1 MADTEYDPTPLTLD
15 IHEVKALI
23 PHRFPFLFIDKM
35 KDVVLG
41 KSAVGIKNISVN
53 EQVFQGHFPSKP
65 VFPGVLIIEAMAQ
78 SASALVVKTLDLG
91 KVEPLVYFM
100 SMDKTKFRKLV
111 EPGDILELHV
121 TVLRHRGK
129 VWKFWGE
136 GKVDGKIVAESEFS
150 AMLIVPKDA

>member
-1 MADTEYDPTPLTLD
+1 MADEQYDETPFSLN
-15 IHEVKALI
+15 IHEIKGLI

-35 KDVVLG
+35 RDVILG
-41 KSAVGIKNISVN
+41 KSAVGIKNITAN
-53 EQVFQGHFPSKP
+53 EQLFQGHFPSKP

-78 SASALVVKTLDLG
+78 TASALVVKTLDLG

-121 TVLRHRGK
+121 TVMRHRAT

-136 GKVDGKIVAESEFS
+136 AIVDGNLVAESEFS
-150 AMLIVPKDA
+150 AMLIIPEDS